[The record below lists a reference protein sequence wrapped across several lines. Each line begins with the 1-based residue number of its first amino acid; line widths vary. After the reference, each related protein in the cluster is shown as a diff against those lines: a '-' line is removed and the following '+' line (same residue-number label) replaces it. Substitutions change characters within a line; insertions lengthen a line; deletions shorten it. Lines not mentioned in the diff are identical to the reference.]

1 MLTQEITTKK
11 VNLIYKDT
19 TRLKRFLYDP
29 TGLRKKLEVLLGV
42 IHDFLMSSKSGCLNL
57 GHFGVSHIEVDV
69 TLCGSHKIKSLNSTY
84 RNKLKVTDVLSFPVY
99 ETLRIESESFV
110 EPGPVLHLG
119 DIFICRE
126 VAFRQAK
133 EFKISFEEEV
143 LHLFVHGF
151 LHLCGYD
158 HEVSRE
164 EEELMFCLE
173 EKLLDKISKKL
184 KKIK

>member
-42 IHDFLMSSKSGCLNL
+42 IQDFLMSSKSGCLNL

-69 TLCGSHKIKSLNSTY
+69 TLCGSYKIKSLNSTY

-99 ETLRIESESFV
+99 ETLRIESESF
-110 EPGPVLHLG
+110 
-119 DIFICRE
+119 FE
-126 VAFRQAK
+126 VK
-133 EFKISFEEEV
+133 SFHYATSLSSSNNSYCFLV
-143 LHLFVHGF
+143 SALILLNNSIGTSIRLKPSIRLFVN
-151 LHLCGYD
+151 
-158 HEVSRE
+158 V
-164 EEELMFCLE
+164 
-173 EKLLDKISKKL
+173 
-184 KKIK
+184 